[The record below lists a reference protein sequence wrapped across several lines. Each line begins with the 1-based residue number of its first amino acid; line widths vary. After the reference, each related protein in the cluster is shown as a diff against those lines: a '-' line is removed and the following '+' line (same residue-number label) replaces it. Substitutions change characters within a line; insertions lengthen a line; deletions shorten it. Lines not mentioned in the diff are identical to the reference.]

1 MDLHL
6 IKATNKYNPCQKINN
21 YYEYSEKFIEQKLLK
36 SAIYQF

>member
-1 MDLHL
+1 MDSHL

-36 SAIYQF
+36 STIYQF